1 MEFFYCK
8 IMLTETEQ
16 IVDKDVQAYIDGIQL
31 GTISAC
37 RYVKLAVQRHLK
49 DLETGEE
56 RGLYFDPEAA
66 QIKIDFFKLLKHSK
80 GKWAGQEFV
89 LEPWQKFILWVLFGW
104 KNMDGT
110 RRFRVAY
117 NEVGRKNGKSTLAAG
132 IGLVG
137 EVVDNEQGAEIYSVA
152 TKMEQAQIIHKEAK
166 RMVKSSPALKRYL
179 RNYKNSIVMDSTNSS
194 FEPLGADAKTLD
206 GLNPHFSTVDEF
218 HAHKSSEMWDLITS
232 AVGSRTQPLI
242 FAITTAGFNIHG
254 ICHDQHDYAIK
265 VLEGAI
271 EDDTFFAIIYTLD
284 EGDDWK
290 DEKVWIKANP
300 NLGVTVDIKNMK
312 QMCKKAQDSPSE
324 LNGFLCKKLNIWTTA
339 EKKFFSMEYWQACN
353 RKININ
359 DLIGKSCYE
368 ALDLS
373 SKIDITAH
381 CLLFSLPDDYIFAD
395 LKFFCPKDS
404 AIQRSRDDKVS
415 YLKWAE
421 QGYIT
426 LTPGNVVDYSF
437 VEASIKSAREKFDVI
452 QIGYDPW
459 NFESMR
465 QNLIRAGYDA
475 EKFIEYP
482 QVLKNMSEPTKELDK
497 LVRSG
502 KLIYNNN
509 PVLYWMAEN
518 TMVYRDPNDNI
529 RPVKNRSSEKI
540 DGIVAL
546 IMCIGL
552 KLAQKIKPDIDKQL
566 REIGI

>member
-1 MEFFYCK
+1 
-8 IMLTETEQ
+8 MLVETKQ
-16 IVDKDVQAYIDGIQL
+16 IVDKDVQAYINGVQF
-31 GTISAC
+31 GTIPTC
-37 RYVKLAVQRHLK
+37 RYVKLAIKRHLK
-49 DLETGEE
+49 DLETGGE

-66 QIKIDFFKLLKHSK
+66 QIKLDFFKLLKHSK
-80 GKWAGQEFV
+80 GKWAGQEFI
-89 LEPWQKFILWVLFGW
+89 LEPWQKFIIWVLFGW
-104 KNMDGT
+104 KNADGS

-117 NEVGRKNGKSTLAAG
+117 NEVARKNGKSTLTAG
-132 IGLVG
+132 IALSALII
-137 EVVDNEQGAEIYSVA
+137 DDEQGAEIYSTA
-152 TKMEQAQIIHKEAK
+152 TKMEQARIIHKEAQ
-166 RMVKSSPALKRYL
+166 RMVRKSAALKKYL
-179 RNYKNSIVMDSTNSS
+179 RNYKHSIVMDSTMSS

-206 GLNPHFSTVDEF
+206 GLNPHFSSVDEF
-218 HAHKSSEMWDLITS
+218 HAHKSSEVWDVIRS
-232 AVGSRTQPLI
+232 AMGSRRQPML

-265 VLEGAI
+265 VLEGTI
-271 EDDTFFAIIYTLD
+271 QDDTFFAIIYTID

-300 NLGVTVDIKNMK
+300 NLNITVDLADMR
-312 QMCKKAQDSPSE
+312 QMCRKAQDSPAE
-324 LNGFLCKKLNIWTTA
+324 LNNFLCKKLNIWTTA
-339 EKKFFSMEYWQACN
+339 EKKFFNMEHWQACN
-353 RKININ
+353 AKVNIN

-381 CLLFSLPDDYIFAD
+381 CLLFDLPDDNVFAD
-395 LKFFCPKDS
+395 LRFFCPKET
-404 AIQRSRDDKVS
+404 AIQRSRDDKVP

-421 QGYIT
+421 QGHIT
-426 LTPGNVVDYSF
+426 LTPGNVIDYAF
-437 VEASIKSAREKFDVI
+437 VENAFKITHERFNVI
-452 QIGYDPW
+452 QTGYDPW
-459 NFESMR
+459 CGEYLR
-465 QNLIRAGYDA
+465 QNLIKAGYDKD
-475 EKFIEYP
+475 KFIEYP

-552 KLAQKIKPDIDKQL
+552 KLANKIKPDIDKQL
-566 REIGI
+566 REVGI